1 MNELAKIISQLEQQR
16 NSIDRALVALREV
29 EGLKP
34 TEDEPV
40 ETPKADVPKKR
51 TLSAAGRR
59 RIIEATKK
67 RWAAKRAAEGAQS
80 GVVAATKKV
89 GNGAAKQA
97 PAKANRKGSLTPE
110 GRQRLADAMKRR
122 WAIKRGPAATK
133 KATGK
138 KAA

>member
-1 MNELAKIISQLEQQR
+1 M
-16 NSIDRALVALREV
+16 
-29 EGLKP
+29 
-34 TEDEPV
+34 

-80 GVVAATKKV
+80 GAGAATKKV
-89 GNGAAKQA
+89 GKGATEQA
-97 PAKANRKGSLTPE
+97 PAKANRKGILTPE